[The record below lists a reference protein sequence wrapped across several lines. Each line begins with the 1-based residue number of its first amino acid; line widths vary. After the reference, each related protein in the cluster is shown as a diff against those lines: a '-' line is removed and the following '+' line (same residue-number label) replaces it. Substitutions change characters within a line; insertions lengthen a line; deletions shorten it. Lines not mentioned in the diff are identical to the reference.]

1 VTGLTWPPGT
11 GLPYRQAVSAS
22 EASEPPAGDPP
33 PVPAPGPARPS
44 DPPPSVRPPQP
55 GGPAEPAEHAA
66 RLMEW
71 QGYLC
76 QRMGSTLYAGL
87 LPLIADDLRQG
98 GPTVALLDG
107 YLNEL
112 VASALPLRLLGAA
125 HALAL
130 TGQAPDLAAC
140 YPSAGGSA
148 TAGPDATWAALRQVL
163 TERGPFIR
171 DWLRRPPQTNEPG
184 RGAVL
189 IGGLQ
194 HIAAQAGLPVR
205 LVEIGASAGLNLRAD
220 HFRVAGETGH
230 YGARYSPV
238 VLTGAWRGTAPPAV
252 PFHIVERSGGDLD
265 PIDPVS
271 YDGSLRLTAFVWPD
285 QADRLDRLRGALAL
299 ARVVPADLRQEPATA
314 TLART
319 RLRDGTWT
327 VVWHSAMIE
336 YLDPA
341 QQAEVAAGIAVLGA
355 AATETARFAYLT
367 LEPAPER
374 GPFPVTLTTWPGATR
389 RVLGH
394 ASPHGM
400 PVTWLPAGG

>member
-1 VTGLTWPPGT
+1 
-11 GLPYRQAVSAS
+11 
-22 EASEPPAGDPP
+22 
-33 PVPAPGPARPS
+33 
-44 DPPPSVRPPQP
+44 
-55 GGPAEPAEHAA
+55 
-66 RLMEW
+66 MEW

-76 QRMGSTLYAGL
+76 RRMGSPLYAGL
-87 LPLIADDLRQG
+87 LPLIAADVRQG
-98 GPTVALLDG
+98 GPTVVLLEG
-107 YLNEL
+107 YLDEP
-112 VASALPLRLLGAA
+112 VSSALPLRLLGAA

-148 TAGPDATWAALRQVL
+148 NAGPDATWAALRQVL
-163 TERGPFIR
+163 TERGPFVR
-171 DWLRRPPQTNEPG
+171 DWLRRPPQTNEPA

-194 HIAAQAGLPVR
+194 HIAAQASLPVR
-205 LVEIGASAGLNLRAD
+205 LIEIGASAGLNLRAD
-220 HFRVAGETGH
+220 HFRVDGETGH
-230 YGARYSPV
+230 YGAWRSPV

-252 PFHIVERSGGDLD
+252 PFQIVERSGGDLD

-285 QADRLDRLRGALAL
+285 QAARLDRLRGALAL
-299 ARVVPADLRQEPATA
+299 ARIVPADLRQEPATG

-319 RLRDGTWT
+319 RLREGTWT

-341 QQAEVAAGIAVLGA
+341 QQAEVAAGVAVLGA
-355 AATETARFAYLT
+355 AATDTARFAYLT
-367 LEPAPER
+367 LEPAPEP
-374 GPFPVTLTTWPGATR
+374 GPFPVTLTTWPGAAR

-400 PVTWLPAGG
+400 PVTWQPAAPGRPG